1 MEKQEILIS
10 ENFQQVLITA
20 STDKELSSNQFRVL
34 FYICTN
40 IENVYIEE
48 MKNKLNIRTNNSI
61 AECLKVLI
69 KNNYITREKNKR
81 YIKKGVPFYSY
92 KINTRKSLLPLNI
105 NDFHSE
111 QYFKSIDE
119 LFEYFFQK
127 IPTTKKIDIS
137 VNRKQIELLIF
148 KDDNSIETIKKVI
161 DYVSISQHKEVIT
174 RPILLRKN
182 FKALLK
188 ELNELS
194 NKSN

>member
-40 IENVYIEE
+40 IENIYIEE

-137 VNRKQIELLIF
+137 VSRKQIELLIF
-148 KDDNSIETIKKVI
+148 KDDYSIETIKNVI
-161 DYVSISQHKEVIT
+161 DYVSITQHKEVIT

-188 ELNELS
+188 ELEELS

>member
-105 NDFHSE
+105 NYFHSE

>member
-1 MEKQEILIS
+1 MTFILNNTLNLLMNFLSIS
-10 ENFQQVLITA
+10 
-20 STDKELSSNQFRVL
+20 S
-34 FYICTN
+34 
-40 IENVYIEE
+40 
-48 MKNKLNIRTNNSI
+48 
-61 AECLKVLI
+61 
-69 KNNYITREKNKR
+69 
-81 YIKKGVPFYSY
+81 KKS
-92 KINTRKSLLPLNI
+92 
-105 NDFHSE
+105 
-111 QYFKSIDE
+111 Q
-119 LFEYFFQK
+119 
-127 IPTTKKIDIS
+127 TTKKIDIS